1 MGLAE
6 MNQCQE
12 PGEQQEEVTL
22 MVCEEGDLKDGQ

>member
-1 MGLAE
+1 

-12 PGEQQEEVTL
+12 PGEQQEEEVTQ